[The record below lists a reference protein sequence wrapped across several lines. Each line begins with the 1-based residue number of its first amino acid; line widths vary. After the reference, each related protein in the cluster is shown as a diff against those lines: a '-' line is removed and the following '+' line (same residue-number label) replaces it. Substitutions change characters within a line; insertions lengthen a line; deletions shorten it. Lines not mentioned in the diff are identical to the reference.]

1 MLQKLFQTVR
11 NLKIHQKLI
20 LSYLIVVLLPISITV
35 YFLIVRITKETFN
48 QTLTSN
54 KINYEQL
61 QNNVA
66 NLFDSYIMLSNS
78 ITEAAFIQYVNSTF
92 PDDMDI
98 ANKYYNYYEARSI
111 YNNKYAI
118 YSLEGIKISI
128 YSNNSSIL
136 YDNNLIRFIDEDIIK
151 EDWYKEAAAGS
162 TPYVVTSPFTDSSG
176 DLAFSI
182 VKLIENNQLTHR
194 INLLRLEVPLTALR
208 NLIEKEGA
216 NKDIY
221 LISPNDTVMLSTKKE
236 LIGKTIKE
244 ADLENIKNMKSSLI
258 NKLEYSTKQQ
268 GVVFNE
274 LLGNKY
280 PLDDYRLIT
289 VISPS
294 VILGKTNEIVRYSLL
309 VCLGSITIAVFFIII
324 FSNTLTKKIKTL
336 VNTMS
341 KVRGGNL
348 DISIMSEDKDEI
360 GELSR
365 SFDSMIKRINT
376 LINKVYVQDLE
387 VKELEI
393 RRKEAELQAFQSQIN
408 PHFLFNTV
416 ESIRMN
422 VLKNGDLETSNIIQ
436 SFSRLLRKSIEW
448 KSHFVSLASEMD
460 LVDSYLKIQKFRYR
474 DRFDYKINISTELSK
489 VIIPKF
495 IIQPIVENAIYH
507 GLEMKKKD
515 GLLRI
520 YAYKS
525 SDNLKIIVSDN
536 GMGIEEARL
545 KELNDLIDNKETAA
559 NSSSIG
565 LKNINQRIKILYGS
579 DFGLTFSSKLRKG
592 TKVEILLPIENKRGE
607 PSV

>member
-1 MLQKLFQTVR
+1 
-11 NLKIHQKLI
+11 
-20 LSYLIVVLLPISITV
+20 
-35 YFLIVRITKETFN
+35 
-48 QTLTSN
+48 
-54 KINYEQL
+54 
-61 QNNVA
+61 
-66 NLFDSYIMLSNS
+66 
-78 ITEAAFIQYVNSTF
+78 
-92 PDDMDI
+92 
-98 ANKYYNYYEARSI
+98 
-111 YNNKYAI
+111 
-118 YSLEGIKISI
+118 
-128 YSNNSSIL
+128 
-136 YDNNLIRFIDEDIIK
+136 
-151 EDWYKEAAAGS
+151 
-162 TPYVVTSPFTDSSG
+162 
-176 DLAFSI
+176 
-182 VKLIENNQLTHR
+182 
-194 INLLRLEVPLTALR
+194 
-208 NLIEKEGA
+208 
-216 NKDIY
+216 
-221 LISPNDTVMLSTKKE
+221 
-236 LIGKTIKE
+236 
-244 ADLENIKNMKSSLI
+244 
-258 NKLEYSTKQQ
+258 
-268 GVVFNE
+268 VVFNE

-280 PLDDYRLIT
+280 PLDDYKLIT
-289 VISPS
+289 VISPP

-309 VCLGSITIAVFFIII
+309 VCLGSVTIAVFFIII
-324 FSNTLTKKIKTL
+324 FSNTLTKKIKIL

-341 KVRGGNL
+341 KVRDGNM

-365 SFDSMIKRINT
+365 SFDSMLKRINT

-448 KSHFVSLASEMD
+448 KSHSVSLASEME

-515 GLLRI
+515 GLLKI

-536 GMGIEEARL
+536 GMGIEETRL
-545 KELNDLIDNKETAA
+545 KELNDLIDNKEGAA

-607 PSV
+607 PNV